1 MERSKKTKTT
11 QEDSPKGFPSDWK
24 DIVLERNKPDFK
36 FWEEAWNEKQLNAL
50 VAQLD
55 RASAF

>member
-1 MERSKKTKTT
+1 MERLKKTKTT

-36 FWEEAWNEKQLNAL
+36 FWEEAWNEE
-50 VAQLD
+50 
-55 RASAF
+55 